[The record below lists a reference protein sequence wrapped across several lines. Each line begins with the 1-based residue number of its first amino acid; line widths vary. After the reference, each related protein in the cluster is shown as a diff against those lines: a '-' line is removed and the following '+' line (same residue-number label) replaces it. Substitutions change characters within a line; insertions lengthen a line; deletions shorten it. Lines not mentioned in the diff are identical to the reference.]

1 MYLALALLFG
11 ALPWL
16 LWHELPVHGHPAD
29 ATDGGKNMLLF
40 AAPDNA
46 ANEAVA
52 APTKLRGAAAAA
64 AVAEHEPLEA
74 AAPQAAVKQVQNLAR
89 PKRVPLPPAE
99 EERVAMEEEE
109 EETAEEEEEEEL
121 EQEEEALLEMEEEEA
136 EAEEELLEELEQDD
150 PALAAEIEE
159 ELEEEKLGGGGDDDD
174 DTVDDPEEKADAA
187 AGVAPNAAV
196 AGSDKAAAAKGPAVK
211 VAKKAKAAKVLASST
226 RMTGKEGHDDAFVR
240 FAPQDPHTDKA
251 LATMRRER
259 VKVGMKRA
267 WDTYHAHAWGKDTV
281 LPLSKTAAD
290 RWGGMA
296 MTMLD
301 SLSTLWV
308 MGLKD
313 DFMQARDWIAEN
325 LSFKNVRHVSVFE
338 TNIRAL
344 AGLLSAYDLSQD
356 KVFLDKAV
364 ELGDLLLPAFDS
376 KTGFPINGL
385 DLMSGQHSG
394 SHSTCL
400 AEFGTMQIEFRY
412 LSHVTGNPIYAEKA
426 MHVFEKMHED
436 SAKVANHGVFKLD
449 YNADSGGWGGDHY
462 SVAARG
468 DSFYEYLLKT
478 WLQGNKKETWLREM
492 FDESV
497 DGIEELLLVRGPG
510 DRLYI
515 ANNDNGHKS
524 GHMEHLAC
532 FYPGT
537 LALASASLETKGD
550 PALEKR
556 AAHYM
561 DLARELGETCY
572 QFTASQATGLAPDS
586 VTFDQQ
592 GMAQA
597 ADPRYILRPEIAES
611 MYYLHLLDGDPKWRE
626 YGANMFEAIDTY
638 CRTDE
643 AYAQV
648 HLMAPPSGFKK
659 HKAALRNAG
668 GSSTTEAAVVGGE
681 EEAAVTPKD
690 MKLVNQEDEMES
702 FFLAETLKYLYLIQE
717 TEPGEVDLSRQVFNT
732 EAHPLRIF
740 SD

>member
-1 MYLALALLFG
+1 M
-11 ALPWL
+11 
-16 LWHELPVHGHPAD
+16 E
-29 ATDGGKNMLLF
+29 
-40 AAPDNA
+40 
-46 ANEAVA
+46 NEF
-52 APTKLRGAAAAA
+52 
-64 AVAEHEPLEA
+64 
-74 AAPQAAVKQVQNLAR
+74 
-89 PKRVPLPPAE
+89 E
-99 EERVAMEEEE
+99 EESQAGVGDI
-109 EETAEEEEEEEL
+109 
-121 EQEEEALLEMEEEEA
+121 
-136 EAEEELLEELEQDD
+136 DD
-150 PALAAEIEE
+150 DMVNDP
-159 ELEEEKLGGGGDDDD
+159 EEEK
-174 DTVDDPEEKADAA
+174 DAA
-187 AGVAPNAAV
+187 YDKPAV
-196 AGSDKAAAAKGPAVK
+196 ALGASDGKAASVK
-211 VAKKAKAAKVLASST
+211 VSKKVKAAKVLASPARTT
-226 RMTGKEGHDDAFVR
+226 RKKGPDDTFVR

-267 WDTYHAHAWGKDTV
+267 WDAYHANAWGKDTV
-281 LPLSKTAAD
+281 LPLSKAAAD

-313 DFMQARDWIAEN
+313 DFMEARDWIAEN
-325 LSFKNVRHVSVFE
+325 LSFKSVGHISVFE

-344 AGLLSAYDLSQD
+344 AGLLSAYDLSGD
-356 KVFLDKAV
+356 NVFLDKAV

-385 DLMSGQHSG
+385 TLYSGQHSG
-394 SHSTCL
+394 SRSACL

-412 LSHVTGNPIYAEKA
+412 LSHATGNPIYAEKA
-426 MHVFEKMHED
+426 MYVFEKMHDE
-436 SAKVANHGVFKLD
+436 SAKVAKHGVFKLD
-449 YNADSGGWGGDHY
+449 YNADSGVWGGDHY
-462 SVAARG
+462 SIAARG

-515 ANNDNGHKS
+515 ANNDNGRQS
-524 GHMEHLAC
+524 DHMEHLAC

-537 LALASASLETKGD
+537 LALAAATLETKGD
-550 PALEKR
+550 VALEKR

-572 QFTASQATGLAPDS
+572 QFTSSHATGLAPDS

-592 GMAQA
+592 GVPQA
-597 ADPRYILRPEIAES
+597 SDPRYILRPEIAES
-611 MYYLHLLDGDPKWRE
+611 MYYLHLLDGNPKWRE
-626 YGANMFEAIDTY
+626 YGANIFEAIDTY

-648 HLMAPPSGFKK
+648 RLMATPPGYKK
-659 HKAALRNAG
+659 HKTALRNG
-668 GSSTTEAAVVGGE
+668 DTSSTMEAAGVGE
-681 EEAAVTPKD
+681 EKTTKTRSADV
-690 MKLVNQEDEMES
+690 KLVSHEDDMES

-740 SD
+740 SDQSFSNA